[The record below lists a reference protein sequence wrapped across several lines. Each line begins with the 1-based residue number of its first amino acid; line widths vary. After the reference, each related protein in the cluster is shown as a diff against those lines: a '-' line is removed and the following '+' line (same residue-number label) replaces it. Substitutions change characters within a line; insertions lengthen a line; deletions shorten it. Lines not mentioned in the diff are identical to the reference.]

1 MSYLLLL
8 FGIIPVSHNGNGSH
22 GILQFTPLSGAD
34 VEVECAQVF
43 LQMRQFCRSRNRYNP
58 RCFLK
63 QPAKSHLCRGHAPCT
78 PESLQR
84 IYNAGIRTH
93 RFRLETRQGLTVVV
107 ANAIDGNF
115 SISNFFFR
123 YSISNSHC
131 KITRFKMIRL

>member
-1 MSYLLLL
+1 M
-8 FGIIPVSHNGNGSH
+8 
-22 GILQFTPLSGAD
+22 
-34 VEVECAQVF
+34 
-43 LQMRQFCRSRNRYNP
+43 
-58 RCFLK
+58 
-63 QPAKSHLCRGHAPCT
+63 
-78 PESLQR
+78 QR